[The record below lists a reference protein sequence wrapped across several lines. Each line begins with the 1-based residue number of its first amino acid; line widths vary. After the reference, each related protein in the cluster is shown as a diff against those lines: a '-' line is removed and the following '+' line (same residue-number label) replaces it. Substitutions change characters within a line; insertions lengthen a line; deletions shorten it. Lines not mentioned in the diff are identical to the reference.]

1 MANIYWVGGAGTWNT
16 TSTTNW
22 ASSSGGTGGT
32 GTVPTVNDN
41 VFFDSGSGTPG
52 SVTMTGNIM
61 CADFNVSVSGWSFAA
76 GTSPALYIGGSFTT
90 ASSTTWAST
99 ILMFFVG
106 SETGLTITTN
116 GSALP
121 NAVGINALT
130 GYYTLGSSLTSTS
143 TTLSV
148 NSGTFDT
155 GNYSITISQLNSNP
169 ASITVINRTIYLGS
183 STITLS
189 GQNPIQFTAGLLF
202 NAGTSSIT
210 CTSSTVVTGF
220 AGNGYTFYN
229 VTFSG
234 SMSSGVAV
242 NITGANVFNNLTF
255 SRSTA
260 GINQVTFAANQT
272 VNSTLT
278 TSGGTGGT
286 SRVLLYSSVA
296 GTTITITA
304 AVASL
309 SDTDFIDI
317 TGAGAATWSGTRLG
331 DGGGNSG
338 ITFPTG
344 KTVYYV
350 GTTSA
355 SWSASNWSTSSGG
368 ATSAA
373 NFPLPQDT
381 ATINNSSLNTS
392 ATLTLDYPFVLG
404 GVTFASRST
413 AITFAIGTV
422 APTIVGSLTLSSS
435 VATLTG
441 TSAGITFGNRS
452 GTSTITSA
460 GVSFGTN
467 AVTIN
472 AIGATV
478 QLGDAFTM
486 GNATFSVTGGTFNT
500 SNFNMT
506 MANLSSQ
513 GAGTRTISLGSST
526 ITVTGIFTVG
536 STGMTFNAGTSTI
549 NLTYGGSTTWN
560 FSSLT
565 YYNAVVSSTTQ
576 NATIIWT
583 GTPTFNNLTFSGMT
597 VTGMYQTTLTAGMSI
612 TVNGT
617 FSVNAGTTIGASR
630 HTFITSVIGSTATI
644 TAAATSLTDV
654 DFVDIVAAGTAAW
667 TGTRIGNGGGNSG
680 ITFDTAKTVYIA
692 SNPAGNMTGMT
703 VSGSSGGASDF
714 TKWPLAQD
722 TLIIDN
728 SSMATSSTIS
738 MNVLYI
744 LGNLNFSARSNAMTF
759 SFGTGVN
766 PRFCGNWIGSSSVT
780 VAGTTT
786 VTWQA
791 RTGTQQITSAG
802 VTWTTTMQFNA
813 IGATV
818 QLQDAM
824 NTGTNGLTLTAGTL
838 DTNGFSLT
846 TVAISSNNSNTR
858 TLTLGASTVTISGAT
873 PMDFTTSTNATLNFG
888 TSTVNIT
895 NQTPALVT
903 VLPTGLT
910 FYNFNFTNTSGGATS
925 VPGSSIWNNISI
937 TSPTSGN
944 KRFNIGPSSFF
955 TVNGTFTI
963 GTSNAP
969 ANRILIGGTD
979 SLNARTVTVA
989 TMATLSDV
997 DFVGITAAGTSAP
1010 WSGTRLGNV
1019 GGNSNITFPAAK
1031 TVYWN
1036 LAAGGDW
1043 SSTAWALSSGGTTDP
1058 TYYPLAQ
1065 DTAIISDTGLNS
1077 GATITISALFPTIS
1091 GIDASSR
1098 TAAMTINPSATTSLY
1113 MSGDLKTSSAVTW
1126 SSSSQAL
1133 LFISSNTVNI
1143 SVANTIDM
1151 NIQVY
1156 SALAAGGVN
1165 LLSALTMGS
1174 TRTFTHTYG
1183 SINLNGY
1190 NLTCGIFVS
1199 SVASGTRSIAFAGAG
1214 IYITGNNATV
1224 FNTATDTGL
1233 TTTGTPNVYL
1243 TYSGTTGTR
1252 TISSNGT
1259 VFTYMFNF
1267 FITAGSDTIAYAAT
1281 RCFGTDYTGFRG
1293 VFGTP
1298 LARIMSGNLIFSPNM
1313 VFPTFSTAALAIS
1326 STTGNTYT
1334 IKTNGVVPSFAIT
1347 VSSFSVSNRGTVQ
1360 LLDNLTLPQGS
1371 TFSFSGGVFD
1381 LNGYILTTGLFISNI
1396 TTTRSILFGTS
1407 QINVTGLNTTVFTM
1421 TTATGF
1427 TYTGTPTVNIT
1438 GNGLAGQA
1446 RSITFGSAGFSEA
1459 NVLDFYITAGADT
1472 INQGGTTTY
1481 FGTLNFTGFTGTY
1494 TMGTF
1499 GNVVYRNLVLGSGMS
1514 ISAGSVNIN
1523 FNGTVTTQQNI
1534 TTNGVVIYT
1543 NVVFGGTTTYQLQDA
1558 MTLDSARTVTLTS
1571 GTLDMNSNNLTCGFF
1586 SSSNS
1591 NSRALAFGTGQ
1602 INVTGTNTTVFN
1614 MNTVTGF
1621 TYTGTPTV
1629 KLTGAGTVGQ
1639 TRTVLFQV
1647 GRSESNVLDLY
1658 VTAGSDTVT
1667 SGANANYWGTLDFTG
1682 FSGTYNLAYS
1692 AGVYRNLTFGS
1703 GMITTASSYQL
1714 FLYGTVAQQNITTN
1728 GITINFWVAFYG
1740 NGGRYQLQDNMTL
1753 GSAYPISLVF
1763 GTLDLNGKTLKSGT
1777 FASSA
1782 TSVRSIAF
1790 NSGTISLSGS
1800 GTVWDSS
1807 TATNLITTGPGTIS
1821 LTSSSAKTF
1830 AGGGGVFAATLDQ
1843 AGTGDLTITGS
1854 NSFANMTAS
1863 ISATSS
1869 ANIFFTAGTTTRFTS
1884 NFSVSG
1890 TATYPITISSPT
1902 AATHTLNIAYGVVNV
1917 NYLAISYSIADITVG
1932 KWYAGPNSTDNG
1944 NNTGW
1949 VFAAAPNMSRLDS
1962 SGNLFVNGVFDELT
1976 LSGAGIPPRFA
1987 SNTIYA
1993 NTFDEVTIS
2002 PMSSGLARKLYSNGS
2017 LLISGVFD
2025 EVTGL

>member
-106 SETGLTITTN
+106 SKTGLTITTN

-234 SMSSGVAV
+234 SMSSGIAV

-467 AVTIN
+467 AVIIN

-506 MANLSSQ
+506 MANLSSA
-513 GAGTRTISLGSST
+513 GTGTRTISLGSST
-526 ITVTGIFTVG
+526 ITVTSIFTVG

-549 NLTYGGSTTWN
+549 NLTYGSSTSWN

-597 VTGMYQTTLTAGMSI
+597 VTGVYQTTLTAGMSI

-630 HTFITSVIGSTATI
+630 HTFITSAIGSTATI

-692 SNPAGNMTGMT
+692 GNPTGAMTGMT

-895 NQTPALVT
+895 NQSPTLVT

-910 FYNFNFTNTSGGATS
+910 FYNFNFTNTSGGVTS

-944 KRFNIGPSSFF
+944 KRFSIGPSSFF

-963 GTSNAP
+963 GTSNGP
-969 ANRILIGGTD
+969 TNRILIGGTD

-1010 WSGTRLGNV
+1010 WSGTRLGDV

-1043 SSTAWALSSGGTTDP
+1043 SSTAWALSIGGTTDP

-1077 GATITISALFPTIS
+1077 GATITISALNPTIS

-1126 SSSSQAL
+1126 SSSSQTL

-1156 SALAAGGVN
+1156 SPLVAGGVN
-1165 LLSALTMGS
+1165 LLSALTIGS

-1199 SVASGTRSIAFAGAG
+1199 STASGTRSIAFAGAG
-1214 IYITGNNATV
+1214 IYITGNSVTV

-1298 LARIMSGNLIFSPNM
+1298 VARIMSGNLIFSPNM
-1313 VFPTFSTAALAIS
+1313 VFPTFGTIALTIA

-1334 IKTNGVVPSFAIT
+1334 IKTNGVVPSFAI
-1347 VSSFSVSNRGTVQ
+1347 SVTNITGSNGIVQ
-1360 LLDNLTLPQGS
+1360 LLDNLTLSQGS
-1371 TFSFSGGVFD
+1371 TFSLTGGVFD
-1381 LNGYILTTGLFISNI
+1381 LNGYTLTTGLFSSNI

-1543 NVVFGGTTTYQLQDA
+1543 NVVFGGNKIYQLQDA

-1571 GTLDMNSNNLTCGFF
+1571 GTLDLNSKNLTCGIF
-1586 SSSNS
+1586 SSSSTNTRS
-1591 NSRALAFGTGQ
+1591 ILFGTGQ
-1602 INVTGTNTTVFN
+1602 MYITGSGACWATGTSTNMTVTGTPIVNVTYNGATATSVSTGTLNEANAISFN
-1614 MNTVTGF
+1614 FTAG
-1621 TYTGTPTV
+1621 TYT
-1629 KLTGAGTVGQ
+1629 LTFLQNTSYTAK
-1639 TRTVLFQV
+1639 
-1647 GRSESNVLDLY
+1647 NV
-1658 VTAGSDTVT
+1658 
-1667 SGANANYWGTLDFTG
+1667 DFTG
-1682 FSGTYNLAYS
+1682 FAGTWGGLSTGNVIYGNLMLS
-1692 AGVYRNLTFGS
+1692 TGMTLPSTTSSLTFGATS
-1703 GMITTASSYQL
+1703 GTKTITSNGKTIDFPL
-1714 FLYGTVAQQNITTN
+1714 TFNGVGGT
-1728 GITINFWVAFYG
+1728 F
-1740 NGGRYQLQDNMTL
+1740 QLQDAATVGSTRTVTL
-1753 GSAYPISLVF
+1753 TN
-1763 GTLDLNGKTLKSGT
+1763 GTLNLNGKTLSSGT

-1782 TSVRSIAF
+1782 TSLRTLAF

-1807 TATNLITTGPGTIS
+1807 TSTNLITTGPGTIS
-1821 LTSSSAKTF
+1821 LTSSLAKTF

-1863 ISATSS
+1863 ISATSA
-1869 ANIFFTAGTTTRFTS
+1869 ANIFFTAGTKTRFTS